1 VPMAMPMPG
10 PHVTPM
16 NIKTI
21 SCPNNCDASVRF
33 DRGGNSSE
41 HTGGMERTMRM
52 AMGINQVAGVLHV
65 SSQRRR
71 RTDHAPQTYLR
82 IQSVAGSSAWMIGF
96 SKTFTST
103 KMVRMN
109 RTSASFTIVRTLA
122 HAGSEYRVSRTP
134 VLALEQIQR
143 VVPAIV
149 VE

>member
-1 VPMAMPMPG
+1 M
-10 PHVTPM
+10 
-16 NIKTI
+16 
-21 SCPNNCDASVRF
+21 D
-33 DRGGNSSE
+33 
-41 HTGGMERTMRM
+41 RTMRM
-52 AMGINQVAGVLHV
+52 AIGINQVVGVLHV

-71 RTDHAPQTYLR
+71 PVDCAPRTDLR

-109 RTSASFTIVRTLA
+109 RTSASFTIVRTSA
-122 HAGSEYRVSRTP
+122 HAGREYGVSRTP
-134 VLALEQIQR
+134 VLALQQIQR